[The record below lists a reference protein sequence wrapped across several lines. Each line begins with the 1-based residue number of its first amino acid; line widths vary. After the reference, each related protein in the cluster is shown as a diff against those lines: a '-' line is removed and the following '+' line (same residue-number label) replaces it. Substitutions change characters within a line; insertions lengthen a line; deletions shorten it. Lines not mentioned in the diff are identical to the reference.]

1 LFVASYNTT
10 PGVMCQVSYSA
21 SELMRRPPPA
31 VGCGA
36 SPDDAATA
44 LYGAFPN
51 LKRTHLYATL
61 PFRAGV
67 CRLYR
72 CGSIVR
78 AERPHEMRNSMATQF
93 TLDVQPREV
102 LGKKVKHLRTQGLIP
117 ATVYG
122 KGMEPVSVQVNGR
135 AFMAVYRKA
144 GKTGLIEL
152 HLGAARKAAFVQA
165 VQRHPLTRDI
175 IHIDFKVVDLRKAIH
190 VEVPVLTVGES
201 PLVARGDALINHAL
215 NTVMV
220 EALPADVP
228 QHIDVD
234 VSGLDT
240 LDKTIHVRDIPPART
255 YKILTSGDEVLISL
269 TPVRA
274 AVAEGP
280 IEEVPVEPELI
291 RRERA
296 KEEEEES

>member
-1 LFVASYNTT
+1 
-10 PGVMCQVSYSA
+10 
-21 SELMRRPPPA
+21 
-31 VGCGA
+31 
-36 SPDDAATA
+36 
-44 LYGAFPN
+44 
-51 LKRTHLYATL
+51 
-61 PFRAGV
+61 
-67 CRLYR
+67 
-72 CGSIVR
+72 
-78 AERPHEMRNSMATQF
+78 MATQF

-102 LGKKVKHLRTQGLIP
+102 LGKQVKHLRTQGLIP

-122 KGMEPVSVQVNGR
+122 KGIEPASVQVNGR

-144 GKTGLIEL
+144 GKTALIEL
-152 HLGAARKAAFVQA
+152 HMGAARKAAFVQA

-190 VEVPVLTVGES
+190 VEVPVVAVGTS
-201 PLVARGDALINHAL
+201 PLVTRGDALINHAL

-234 VSGLDT
+234 VSHLDA
-240 LDKTIHVRDIPPART
+240 LDKTIHVRDIPPSPK
-255 YKILTSGDEVLISL
+255 YKILTDGDEVLISL

-296 KEEEEES
+296 KEEEEEED